1 MEKMGYTLVKGFS
14 QYKHLRKKI
23 KKIIIQQKIKQI

>member
-14 QYKHLRKKI
+14 QYKPLRKKI
-23 KKIIIQQKIKQI
+23 KKIIMQQKIKQI